1 VRALGID
8 PVGDTQS
15 CYRALVDATSR
26 PGTIHR
32 VPSPAD
38 RVVVATLA
46 DEEIGLSTPDDRL
59 REALAGTGRLHETPR
74 DEARLVHV
82 RGSTGGTVRD
92 VPRGTLKD
100 PSLGATV
107 VYRIEELDERP
118 GNADGT
124 TAVTVSGPG
133 VPGERTFTLSLPA
146 AELRAIADAQGA
158 YPRGIDAVFATEDH
172 IAALPRSVTIDVR
185 SGAETDGLESG
196 EPIDATDGETDANGE
211 NTTSTAGAGT
221 NERAT

>member
-1 VRALGID
+1 MRALGID
-8 PVGDTQS
+8 PVRDTQS

-46 DEEIGLSTPDDRL
+46 DEEIGISTPDDRL
-59 REALAGTGRLHETPR
+59 REALAGTGRLREMPR

-82 RGSTGGTVRD
+82 RGSTDGTVRD
-92 VPRGTLKD
+92 VPRGTLKE

-107 VYRIEELDERP
+107 VYRIEGLDEKP
-118 GNADGT
+118 GDTDGT
-124 TAVTVSGPG
+124 TALTVSGPG
-133 VPGERTFTLSLPA
+133 VPGDRTFGASLPI
-146 AELRAIADAQGA
+146 AELRAIADAQAA
-158 YPRGIDAVFATEDH
+158 YPRGIDVVFATEDRV
-172 IAALPRSVTIDVR
+172 AALPRSVTIDVR
-185 SGAETDGLESG
+185 GREGTDGTGRG
-196 EPIDATDGETDANGE
+196 EPVDATDAHGE

-221 NERAT
+221 NRRAS